1 MILQYMAGNSY
12 TWCYD
17 LYRQPMDMVLQ
28 NPMLAMH
35 HHNVHNWITARFL
48 FYAQVS
54 SLVLRFNS
62 RLKTPLSGL
71 LQAVQHGPHCI
82 WRCDRLCTW
91 RKRIHCIF
99 APDALAPFAIVRG
112 AQTYHESLKDVCP
125 QEDDLEHW
133 STRICTQ
140 STYND
145 RLLHSDNHRLLQWS
159 PTRVLRRVASYP
171 WDSSQATHAQLTKHG
186 IIRLF
191 AHGILFTQ
199 RQEESRAFRGILSS
213 PLV

>member
-1 MILQYMAGNSY
+1 M
-12 TWCYD
+12 D
-17 LYRQPMDMVLQ
+17 LGLATPIPDATYLYFMYRQPMDMVLQ
-28 NPMLAMH
+28 DPMLAMH

-112 AQTYHESLKDVCP
+112 AQTYHESLKDVCL
-125 QEDDLEHW
+125 QEDE
-133 STRICTQ
+133 
-140 STYND
+140 
-145 RLLHSDNHRLLQWS
+145 WS
-159 PTRVLRRVASYP
+159 PTSVPGMVASYP
-171 WDSSQATHAQLTKHG
+171 WDSSQATRAQLTETWNQQTLRSWNSFHTAK
-186 IIRLF
+186 
-191 AHGILFTQ
+191 
-199 RQEESRAFRGILSS
+199 RGMTIGL
-213 PLV
+213 